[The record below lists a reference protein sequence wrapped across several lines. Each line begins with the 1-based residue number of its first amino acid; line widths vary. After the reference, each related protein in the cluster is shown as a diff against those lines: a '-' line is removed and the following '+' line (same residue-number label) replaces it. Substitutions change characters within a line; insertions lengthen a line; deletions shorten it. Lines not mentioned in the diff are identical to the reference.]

1 MFYEVRAYKNSSN
14 PRVKYIYSGLKYTTL
29 RDR

>member
-14 PRVKYIYSGLKYTTL
+14 PRVKYIYSGLKYSI